1 MVKLLWSKMWNIK
14 LWIELSIISI
24 LPLVY
29 SLIQDDLQLISMT
42 HSSSLEKYLTYSH
55 SVIMHFEIPQNT
67 IFASFVFVALEQDL
81 SIFGCSTRNVSL
93 YLKHASIPLVNP
105 DGTKVPKEFK
115 EIIRPAIH
123 NIEFLTDQ
131 KKSYINI
138 TSPDP
143 GIYYAATFLAYED
156 PRYGKISQQGL
167 SQSCEA
173 SVDASV
179 YVSKIEP
186 PFIITDNVL
195 VNVVGQKSDIQYFRF
210 LIPRDLD
217 HVILNIPQSSNQI
230 LLRVGS
236 GKPPTSKVFLLE
248 KTINFSSQIIF
259 AVQPQTWYYLSFD
272 FQSKTELN
280 FRVRYLSNMVSSGQN
295 YIAQSLGNV
304 TLYNMSVVTK
314 TYLTHILTNNE
325 QYVRYPLL
333 REALTESYMFSY
345 KLQPEMGNT
354 MFIPVNVTS
363 KEFSVLQFHIQK
375 GSDIGGTLQY
385 ILAFKPRVSRSSHW
399 IQILKEPENHIV
411 IGCIQRNAI
420 AVPTWPKNCV
430 SSQTTS
436 VSPLILNETTTNSTL
451 LIPYPESGVWYASFK
466 LFCGKCQPCNC
477 PESCKQEYEGCVV
490 NCELNCTDGCEDCQ
504 KSCKNTVLSK
514 ETCKQCDCD
523 GPCLRNSSN
532 VCNTSIVFDVSSK
545 PCYFGSCGSQG
556 RCGLFISE
564 GVAYSSCLCSNNY
577 RGFDCSDDSLATPYY
592 LVLLEFLFLIISNIL
607 FIPAVYIA
615 YKRKY
620 YLEALLYFSI
630 FLSSSFYHA
639 CDAGENILSFC
650 VFRLAALQFADF
662 FSALLAI
669 WLTLLV
675 MADLPPLQL
684 SLLQMSGAMI
694 ISFCVTLNRY
704 ALWIFALPSA
714 IGVVII
720 GISWYLKYRKF
731 RCRFI
736 DRGYLYVYLPVG
748 SLVVFVGLIIYA
760 LLQTQR
766 NYMYLHSLWHMIMAA
781 GVCLLLPKPNTFQA
795 AVLL

>member
-1 MVKLLWSKMWNIK
+1 MWKIK
-14 LWIELSIISI
+14 SWIELSIISI

-29 SLIQDDLQLISMT
+29 SLIQDEDLQLLSIT

-55 SVIMHFEIPQNT
+55 SVIMHFEIPPNT

-105 DGTKVPKEFK
+105 DGTKIPKEFK
-115 EIIRPAIH
+115 EISRPEIH
-123 NIEFLTDQ
+123 NIEFLSDE

-143 GIYYAATFLAYED
+143 GMYYAATFLAYED
-156 PRYGKISQQGL
+156 PRYEKISQQGL

-173 SVDASV
+173 SVDALL

-186 PFIITDNVL
+186 PIIITENRLIDVF
-195 VNVVGQKSDIQYFRF
+195 GQTNMTQYFRF

-217 HVILNIPQSSNQI
+217 HVILNIPQSSNEI
-230 LLRVGS
+230 LIRVGS
-236 GKPPTSKVFLLE
+236 GKPPTSSVFLLE
-248 KTINFSSQIIF
+248 KTINSSSQMIF
-259 AVQPQTWYYLSFD
+259 AVQPQTWYYISFD
-272 FQSKTELN
+272 FQLKTDLS
-280 FRVRYLSNMVSSGQN
+280 FHVRYFSNMASSGQN
-295 YIAQSLGNV
+295 FIAQSLGNI

-314 TYLTHILTNNE
+314 TYNTHILTNNE

-333 REALTESYMFSY
+333 REASTESYMFSY

-354 MFIPVNVTS
+354 MFLPVNVTS
-363 KEFSVLQFHIQK
+363 KKFSVLKFNLQQ

-385 ILAFKPRVSRSSHW
+385 ILAFKPRVSRNSHW
-399 IQILKEPENHIV
+399 IQVLKEPENHI
-411 IGCIQRNAI
+411 ILGCIQRNEI

-436 VSPLILNETTTNSTL
+436 VSPLVLNETTTNSTL

-466 LFCGKCQPCNC
+466 LFCGKCEPCNC
-477 PESCKQEYEGCVV
+477 SESCKHEYEVCIVK
-490 NCELNCTDGCEDCQ
+490 CELNCIDGCEDCQ
-504 KSCKNTVLSK
+504 ESCRKTVLSK
-514 ETCKQCDCD
+514 ETCNQCDCD

-545 PCYFGSCGSQG
+545 PCYFGGCGSQG

-620 YLEALLYFSI
+620 YLEALVYFSI

-639 CDAGENILSFC
+639 CDAGENVLSFC
-650 VFRLAALQFADF
+650 IFRLVALQFADF

-669 WLTLLV
+669 WLTLLAI
-675 MADLPPLQL
+675 ADLPPLQL
-684 SLLQMSGAMI
+684 SLLQMCGAMI

-704 ALWIFALPSA
+704 SLWIFALPSA
-714 IGVVII
+714 IGIVII

-736 DRGYLYVYLPVG
+736 DRGYLYIYLPLG
-748 SLVVFVGLIIYA
+748 SVVVLVGLIIYA